1 VASIQLNIIKANKI
15 FESQFQND
23 KLEKKMQIS

>member
-1 VASIQLNIIKANKI
+1 VASIQLNIIKAKKI

-23 KLEKKMQIS
+23 KLEKKIQIS